1 MYAKN
6 CYIGANHIVRMY
18 ACRPHDNKLAESRS
32 LLVALSRHPT
42 PINPLLLIFPLF
54 GPCIMGDLSTPT
66 LKGVLTK
73 GTTPFRPSRPSFVE
87 GGDSGRRLDFPGR
100 GRDGVGLRVR
110 KERGRG

>member
-1 MYAKN
+1 MT
-6 CYIGANHIVRMY
+6 I
-18 ACRPHDNKLAESRS
+18 SS
-32 LLVALSRHPT
+32 LNPDRILVALSRHPN

-100 GRDGVGLRVR
+100 GPGWGEDLLNHPFGDMAIWREKGGDMTVD
-110 KERGRG
+110 